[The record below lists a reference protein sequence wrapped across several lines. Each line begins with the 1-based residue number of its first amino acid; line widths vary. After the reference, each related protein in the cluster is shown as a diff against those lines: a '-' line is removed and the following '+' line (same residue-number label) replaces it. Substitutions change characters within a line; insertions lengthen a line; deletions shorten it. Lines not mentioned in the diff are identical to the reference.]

1 MRVRGTYIII
11 GVLIV
16 SLFTMNKCKNTD
28 IEKLKADAHKTLLKS
43 DKLRLE
49 KNGIY
54 KKYVT
59 DSLTKKEL
67 KDKVRDLQIKV
78 KNPIIVEKLIFRP
91 KYIKKKTDTIYTK
104 GDTIKIIDYY
114 PKKQEP
120 FLRYTLLKV
129 KDSSESE
136 FKFLKKIKLELVV
149 NQLESGLMEASVK
162 SNDFIE
168 IDKVSVN
175 MLPKQKKDKVNNL
188 GFLLGA
194 GFESNIDNKKGLILN
209 TGLRYKKTYLHLQ
222 ATTNQSIGVSL
233 IKEF

>member
-11 GVLIV
+11 GILIV
-16 SLFTMNKCKNTD
+16 SLFILNKCKNTD
-28 IEKLKADAHKTLLKS
+28 IEKLKTDAHKTLLKS

-49 KNGIY
+49 KKGIY

-78 KNPIIVEKLIFRP
+78 KNPIIVEKIVFVP
-91 KYIKKKTDTIYTK
+91 KYVKKQADTVYIK
-104 GDTIKIIDYY
+104 GDTVKIVDYY
-114 PKKQEP
+114 PKKQDA
-120 FLRYTLLKV
+120 FLRYTFLKV

-136 FKFLKKIKLELVV
+136 FKFLKKIKLDLVI
-149 NQLESGLMEASVK
+149 NQLESGVMEANIK
-162 SNDFIE
+162 SNDFVK

-175 MLPKQKKDKVNNL
+175 MLPKEKKEKTKSL

-194 GFESNIDNKKGLILN
+194 GFENNNNSKGLILN
-209 TGLRYKKTYLHLQ
+209 TGLRYKKTYLQVQ

-233 IKEF
+233 TKEF